1 MENQKDVT
9 DDAEEE
15 IENLEALEL
24 EPLHAQNEEIAKLKS
39 QIDELQDK
47 LLRTV
52 AESENTRRRFEKMI
66 EETRDY
72 AVSNF
77 AKDLLSI
84 MDNLTRSLQYQDLVN
99 VIQITSVITGV
110 EMTKNELESTF
121 KKHGL
126 EIINP
131 MIGSKF
137 DYNVHHAVSQ
147 IETSAYDPDNIMEI
161 MQVGYKLKDR
171 LLRPAIVKVSKKAP
185 E

>member
-24 EPLHAQNEEIAKLKS
+24 EPLQAQNEEIAKLKS

-84 MDNLTRSLQYQDLVN
+84 MDNLSRSLHYQDLDN